1 MTAIF
6 GFYCSLMAGTCHLYR
21 ELVIGSFVKVVLGM
35 KHTITRFFGLG
46 EKDQQVELDTIET
59 EVELDKI
66 EVIDERDEIK
76 KIPIESIVPN
86 RFQPRTVF
94 DEAKIEELSRTIHI
108 HGIIQPIVVRE
119 FEADRYEI
127 IAGERRWRAMKKLGW
142 DLVPAIIKNLS
153 DTETASVALI
163 ENLQREE
170 LSPIEEAIAYG
181 KLLELHNLTQ
191 EALAQRLG
199 KGQSTVANKLRLL
212 KLPEEVQNALL
223 NKQITERHA
232 RSLISL
238 KDPEKQIK
246 LLEEI
251 IEKSLNVKQ
260 TEERVVRL
268 LEQKTGKPKPKRKAF
283 SKDMRIAV
291 NTIRQSLSMVSNSGI
306 NLAAEEEEFEDF
318 YQFTIKI
325 PKKK

>member
-1 MTAIF
+1 MKN
-6 GFYCSLMAGTCHLYR
+6 
-21 ELVIGSFVKVVLGM
+21 SFS
-35 KHTITRFFGLG
+35 RFFGLG
-46 EKDQQVELDTIET
+46 EKGEQVQIEEEHSVELEESSEREEIR
-59 EVELDKI
+59 KI
-66 EVIDERDEIK
+66 AIDQ
-76 KIPIESIVPN
+76 IVPN

-94 DEAKIEELSRTIHI
+94 DEDKIEELARTIHT

-119 FEADRYEI
+119 FEDGRFEI
-127 IAGERRWRAMKKLGW
+127 IAGERRWRAMKRLGW
-142 DLVPAIIKNLS
+142 DEAPTIVKNLS

-170 LSPIEEAIAYG
+170 LSPIEEAIAYE

-212 KLPEEVQNALL
+212 KLPQEVQDALL
-223 NKQITERHA
+223 NKSITERHA
-232 RSLISL
+232 RSLIPL
-238 KDPEKQIK
+238 KDPEKQIQ
-246 LLEEI
+246 LLSEI
-251 IEKSLNVKQ
+251 IERNLNVKQ
-260 TEERVVRL
+260 TEDRVVKM
-268 LEQKTGKPKPKRKAF
+268 LEQTEEKPKPKRKAF

-291 NTIRQSLSMVSNSGI
+291 NTIRQSLTMVSDSGI
-306 NLAAEEEEFEDF
+306 NLNSEEEEFEDY

>member
-1 MTAIF
+1 
-6 GFYCSLMAGTCHLYR
+6 
-21 ELVIGSFVKVVLGM
+21 M
-35 KHTITRFFGLG
+35 KHSFSRFFGLG
-46 EKDQQVELDTIET
+46 EKEEQEIEKADEQLNIEEEPT
-59 EVELDKI
+59 NREEV
-66 EVIDERDEIK
+66 R
-76 KIPIESIVPN
+76 KIPIGQIVPN

-94 DEAKIEELSRTIHI
+94 DDEKIEELSRTIHT

-119 FEADRYEI
+119 FDDGRFEI
-127 IAGERRWRAMKKLGW
+127 IAGERRWRAMNKLGW
-142 DLVPAIIKNLS
+142 DEVPAIVKNLS

-170 LSPIEEAIAYG
+170 LSPIEEAVAYG

-212 KLPEEVQNALL
+212 KLPEQVQEALL
-223 NKQITERHA
+223 AKQITERHA
-232 RSLISL
+232 RSLIPL
-238 KDPEKQIK
+238 KNPEKQVK

-260 TEERVVRL
+260 TEERVVKL
-268 LEQKTGKPKPKRKAF
+268 LEQSENKPKPKRKAF

-291 NTIRQSLSMVSNSGI
+291 NTIRQSLNMVSDSGI
-306 NLAAEEEEFEDF
+306 NLDSEEEEFEEF

>member
-1 MTAIF
+1 MKQ
-6 GFYCSLMAGTCHLYR
+6 
-21 ELVIGSFVKVVLGM
+21 SF
-35 KHTITRFFGLG
+35 TRFFGLG
-46 EKDQQVELDTIET
+46 DKGEQ
-59 EVELDKI
+59 EVELEQEIDI
-66 EVIDERDEIK
+66 ERNEEIR
-76 KIPIESIVPN
+76 KIPINQIVAN

-94 DEAKIEELSRTIHI
+94 DEDKIEELSRTIHI

-119 FEADRYEI
+119 FDIDRFEI

-142 DLVPAIIKNLS
+142 AEAPAIVKNLS

-212 KLPEEVQNALL
+212 KLPQPVQEALL
-223 NKQITERHA
+223 NKIITERHA
-232 RSLISL
+232 RALIPL
-238 KDPEKQIK
+238 KDPEKQVM
-246 LLEEI
+246 LLAEV
-251 IEKSLNVKQ
+251 IEKNFNVKQ
-260 TEERVVRL
+260 TEERVVRM
-268 LEQKTGKPKPKRKAF
+268 LEQKNEKPKPKRKAF

-291 NTIRQSLSMVSNSGI
+291 NTIRQSLSMVTDSGI
-306 NLAAEEEEFEDF
+306 NLDAEEEEFDEF
-318 YQFTIKI
+318 YQFTIRI

>member
-1 MTAIF
+1 
-6 GFYCSLMAGTCHLYR
+6 
-21 ELVIGSFVKVVLGM
+21 M
-35 KHTITRFFGLG
+35 KHPFSRFFGLG
-46 EKDQQVELDTIET
+46 EKEEQQKEME
-59 EVELDKI
+59 EPSKN
-66 EVIDERDEIK
+66 DEIMK
-76 KIPIESIVPN
+76 LSISDIVPN
-86 RFQPRTVF
+86 RYQPRTVF
-94 DEAKIEELSRTIHI
+94 NDDKLSELAQTIHT

-119 FEADRYEI
+119 YESGKFEI
-127 IAGERRWRAMKKLGW
+127 IAGERRFRAMQKLGW
-142 DLVPAIIKNLS
+142 ETAPAIIKDFN

-170 LSPIEEAIAYG
+170 LTPIEEAIAYG
-181 KLLELHNLTQ
+181 KLIELHQLTQ

-199 KGQSTVANKLRLL
+199 IGQSTVANKLRLL
-212 KLPEEVQNALL
+212 KLPQEVQQAVL

-232 RSLISL
+232 RSLIPL
-238 KDPEKQIK
+238 KNPEKQIR

-251 IEKSLNVKQ
+251 IERNLNVKQ

-268 LEQKTGKPKPKRKAF
+268 LSTEQKPKPKRKAF

-291 NTIRQSLSMVSNSGI
+291 NTIRQSLSMVTDNGI
-306 NLAAEEEEFEDF
+306 NLDSEEEEFEEY